1 MRAGIVEPEKSAD
14 RLMKL
19 ASLVLTALPAIPS
32 VQQGMDLAGVILNAS
47 AGAHLA
53 VKDLDVFVVA
63 QKIVS
68 KAEGRKVRLRD
79 VEPRAEALRLAGE
92 CQKDPRIV
100 ELILRESSAVL
111 RCRPNLLIVVHR
123 LGFVLANAG
132 IDASNVD
139 SKDGEEA
146 VLLLPQDPD
155 ESAARLRR
163 AIERKTGAKVGVIVN
178 DSFGRAW
185 RLGTVG
191 TAIGVA
197 GLPAVADLRGRPDRN
212 GRLLQSTEV
221 GIADELAA
229 AASSLMGQADE
240 GLPVVHIRG
249 FSISG
254 EGRAA
259 DLVRPPQLDL
269 FR

>member
-1 MRAGIVEPEKSAD
+1 
-14 RLMKL
+14 
-19 ASLVLTALPAIPS
+19 
-32 VQQGMDLAGVILNAS
+32 
-47 AGAHLA
+47 
-53 VKDLDVFVVA
+53 VVA

-79 VEPRAEALRLAGE
+79 VKPGAEALRLAGD
-92 CQKDPRIV
+92 CQKDPRLV
-100 ELILRESSAVL
+100 ELILRESSEVL

-139 SKDGEEA
+139 GKDGDET

-155 ESAARLRR
+155 ESAARMRH
-163 AIERKTGAKVGVIVN
+163 AIERQTGAKVGVIVN

-240 GLPVVHIRG
+240 GRPVVHIRG

-259 DLVRPPQLDL
+259 DLLRPPQLDL